1 MKATTIISAAI
12 AFSTIALK
20 AAPTE
25 NTYHAVT
32 NDWYQGNW
40 TNVYELAQQRLAAN
54 TNDIVGA
61 YIMKDYD
68 IMFSGF
74 SEMSNSIRRLIR
86 AGELVTLPAYT
97 NMFPILRLGYEDFLE
112 YVIPAQDDSFRIQEQ
127 QRAIRPG
134 VPMNS
139 ERTLKLFWDNGLW
152 TPAR

>member
-1 MKATTIISAAI
+1 MKHTLASII
-12 AFSTIALK
+12 IALP
-20 AAPTE
+20 AFALAVPSAD
-25 NTYHAVT
+25 TYHAVT

-74 SEMSNSIRRLIR
+74 SEMSNSIQRLIR
-86 AGELVTLPAYT
+86 AGELITLPAYT

-112 YVIPAQDDSFRIQEQ
+112 HVIPARDDSFRIQEQ

-152 TPAR
+152 TPAL